1 MYHTVI
7 QFPQRGKTVLNTEKI
22 QIRKLKTISTKT
34 SVTLEKSLRK
44 KKMFRK
50 AEEKDTF
57 DTSEGLR

>member
-44 KKMFRK
+44 K
-50 AEEKDTF
+50 DV
-57 DTSEGLR
+57 S